1 MSAPVTESLPQADL
15 ACAHCTLPVPPG
27 LLREGAAQQFCCS
40 GCRTVWE
47 ILHEQGLDGYY
58 RLAERR
64 EAPVRQSGR
73 GFEEFDH
80 PAFHAL
86 YVRPRADGLLETELY
101 LEGVHCSAC
110 VWLVE
115 RVPLTISGVARAE
128 LEIGRALAHLA
139 WDPAQ
144 TSLSAI
150 ARFLDT
156 LGYRPHPF
164 RGVKADQM
172 RRREDRIMVT
182 RIGVA
187 GALAG
192 NVMLLALAMYSGL
205 FSGMEESFERYFRW
219 LSLILTTPALL
230 WPGAVFFRGALAA
243 LRTRLLHMDLPIA
256 IALAAGY
263 ARGLWNTLTD
273 TGPVYFDVVAILVFL
288 LLVGRFLQQRAQRA
302 AADSAE
308 LLHAMAPASARVVDG
323 GVARELPTE
332 ALLPGM
338 IIEVRPGETVA
349 ADGVVTDGASEV
361 NAALLSGESRP
372 AAVRR
377 GERAWAGTVN
387 LAAPLR
393 IRVEETGETSRVGRI
408 LREVESAALRR
419 APVVATANRMAGW
432 FVAVILT
439 LAAVTAGIWWSTDPS
454 AAIDH
459 AIALLVV
466 TCPCALALATPLA
479 VSVGI
484 GRAARA
490 GILVKGGEALE
501 FLGRGR
507 GTIYLDKTGTLTE
520 GRTTLVSWAGPD
532 EARPLVLALERHAT
546 HPVAAGFREAW
557 GDQAGMEAT
566 EVRHTIG
573 GGIEGMVNGRWV
585 VVGSPAFVGTRA
597 SGDVSLPGETPLSP
611 VLVAVDGRIVGVAG
625 FGDPVRADA
634 REVLDALRA
643 RGWRLRILS
652 GDTPD
657 VARTV
662 GAQLGFAREEIQ
674 GGATPEQKL
683 AVIEQAD
690 DGRIVMV
697 GDGVNDAAAMARA
710 TVGVGVKGGA
720 EACLAVADVY
730 LSRPGLRPLAE
741 LMERSRLVLRTVR
754 RNIAFALF
762 YNAIGVTL
770 AMLGVLDPL
779 VAAVLMPVSSVTVI
793 GHSWVAGRRMGGQA
807 GGRTGGWADGRMAT
821 RGQAPASTPGPGVP
835 R

>member
-1 MSAPVTESLPQADL
+1 MSTLVTDTPAAIEAS
-15 ACAHCTLPVPPG
+15 CAHCTLPVPAG
-27 LLREGAAQQFCCS
+27 LVREGDERQFCCS

-47 ILHEQGLDGYY
+47 ILHDQGLDGYY

-64 EAPVRQSGR
+64 EAPVRSSGR

-128 LEIGRALAHLA
+128 LEIGRSLAHLA
-139 WDPAQ
+139 WDPAT

-172 RRREDRIMVT
+172 RRLEDRKMVT

-205 FSGMEESFERYFRW
+205 FSGMEASFERYFRW

-230 WPGAVFFRGALAA
+230 WPGSVFFRGALAA
-243 LRTRLLHMDLPIA
+243 LRTRALHMDLPIA

-263 ARGLWNTLTD
+263 GRGLWNTVAD
-273 TGPVYFDVVAILVFL
+273 SGPVYFDVVAILVFL

-308 LLHAMAPASARVVDG
+308 LLHAMAPASARVADG
-323 GVARELPTE
+323 ELVREIPTE

-349 ADGVVTDGASEV
+349 ADGVVVSGESAV
-361 NAALLSGESRP
+361 NAALLSGESKP
-372 AAVRR
+372 VAARR
-377 GERAWAGTVN
+377 GDRAWAGTVN
-387 LAAPLR
+387 LAATLR
-393 IRVEETGETSRVGRI
+393 VRVEETGESSRVGRI
-408 LREVESAALRR
+408 LREVESAGLRR

-432 FVAVILT
+432 FVAVVLV
-439 LAAVTAGIWWSTDPS
+439 LAVITAGIWWATDS
-454 AAIDH
+454 AAAVDH

-507 GTIYLDKTGTLTE
+507 GTISLDKTGTLTE
-520 GRTTLVSWAGPD
+520 GRTTLVTWDGPD
-532 EARPLVLALERHAT
+532 DVRPLVLALERHAA

-557 GDQAGMEAT
+557 GDVAVLEAA

-573 GGIEGMVNGRWV
+573 GGIEGEVAGRRV
-585 VVGSPAFVGTRA
+585 VVGSPAFVRA
-597 SGDVSLPGETPLSP
+597 RARGEVTLPADASLTP
-611 VLVAVDGRIVGVAG
+611 VLVAVNGAIVGTAG
-625 FGDPVRADA
+625 FGDPIRTDA
-634 REVLDALRA
+634 RAVLDTLRRA
-643 RGWRLRILS
+643 GWRLRILS
-652 GDTPD
+652 GDSPD
-657 VARTV
+657 VVASV
-662 GAQLGFAREEIQ
+662 GDQLGFAPTEVR
-674 GGATPEQKL
+674 GGVTPEEKL
-683 AVIEQAD
+683 AEIERAD

-710 TVGVGVKGGA
+710 TVGIGVKGGA

-730 LSRPGLRPLAE
+730 LSRSGLAPLAE

-762 YNAIGVTL
+762 YNAVGVTL

-779 VAAVLMPVSSVTVI
+779 VAAVLMPVSSVSVI
-793 GHSWVAGRRMGGQA
+793 LHSWLAGRGVRTDRTVRTDKADRMIAISGE
-807 GGRTGGWADGRMAT
+807 
-821 RGQAPASTPGPGVP
+821 ASEGVA

>member
-1 MSAPVTESLPQADL
+1 MS
-15 ACAHCTLPVPPG
+15 CAHCTLPVPAG
-27 LLREGAAQQFCCS
+27 LVREGEEHQFCCS
-40 GCRTVWE
+40 GCRTVWD
-47 ILHEQGLDGYY
+47 ILHDQGLDGYY

-64 EAPVRQSGR
+64 EVAVRTSGR

-86 YVRPRADGLLETELY
+86 YVRARADGLLETELY

-115 RVPLTISGVARAE
+115 RVPLTINGVARAE
-128 LEIGRALAHLA
+128 LEIGRSLAHLA
-139 WDPAQ
+139 WDPAA
-144 TSLSAI
+144 TSLSTI

-172 RRREDRIMVT
+172 RRLEDRKMVT

-230 WPGAVFFRGALAA
+230 WPGSVFFRGALAA
-243 LRTRLLHMDLPIA
+243 LRTKALHMDLPIA

-263 ARGLWNTLTD
+263 GRGLWNTVAD
-273 TGPVYFDVVAILVFL
+273 SGPVYFDVVAILVFL
-288 LLVGRFLQQRAQRA
+288 LLVGRFLQQRAQRV

-308 LLHAMAPASARVVDG
+308 LLHSMAPASARVVDG
-323 GVARELPTE
+323 ELVREIPTE

-349 ADGVVTDGASEV
+349 ADGVVISGESEV

-372 AAVRR
+372 VTVGR
-377 GERAWAGTVN
+377 GDRAWAGTVN
-387 LAAPLR
+387 LAATLR
-393 IRVEETGETSRVGRI
+393 VRVEETGEASRVGRI

-432 FVAVILT
+432 FVAVVLL
-439 LAAVTAGIWWSTDPS
+439 LAVVTAGIWWTTDSS

-520 GRTTLVSWAGPD
+520 GRTTLVSWTGPD
-532 EARPLVLALERHAT
+532 EVRPLVLALERDAA

-557 GDQAGMEAT
+557 GDVGAAEAT
-566 EVRHTIG
+566 ELRHTIG
-573 GGIEGMVNGRWV
+573 GGIEGVVAGRSV
-585 VVGSPAFVGTRA
+585 VVGSPPFVLARA
-597 SGDVSLPGETPLSP
+597 GGAAALPEDTTLTP
-611 VLVAVDGRIVGVAG
+611 VLVAVDGVVVGVAG
-625 FGDPVRADA
+625 FGDPIRAEA
-634 REVLDALRA
+634 LPVLEELHR
-643 RGWRLRILS
+643 RGWQLRLLS
-652 GDTPD
+652 GDTPQ
-657 VARTV
+657 VATAV
-662 GAQLGFAREEIQ
+662 GTQLGFAPGEIR
-674 GGATPEQKL
+674 GGATPEEKL
-683 AVIEQAD
+683 AEMERAD
-690 DGRIVMV
+690 GGRIVMV

-710 TVGVGVKGGA
+710 TVGIGVKGGA

-730 LSRPGLRPLAE
+730 LSRSGLEPLAE

-762 YNAIGVTL
+762 YNLIGVTL

-793 GHSWVAGRRMGGQA
+793 THSWLAGHRRGAPWARPLAAGA
-807 GGRTGGWADGRMAT
+807 GGA
-821 RGQAPASTPGPGVP
+821 AS
-835 R
+835 

>member
-1 MSAPVTESLPQADL
+1 MTSTAATEQDAAVEV
-15 ACAHCTLPVPPG
+15 ACAHCTLPVPMG
-27 LLREGAAQQFCCS
+27 LVRDGDLQQFCCS

-58 RLAERR
+58 RLGERR
-64 EAPVRQSGR
+64 ELAVRASGR

-86 YVRPRADGLLETELY
+86 YVRARPDGLLETELY

-128 LEIGRALAHLA
+128 LEIGRSLAHLA
-139 WDPAQ
+139 WDPAT

-172 RRREDRIMVT
+172 RRLEDRKMVT

-230 WPGAVFFRGALAA
+230 WPGSVFFRGAMAA
-243 LRTRLLHMDLPIA
+243 LRTKALHMDLPIA

-263 ARGLWNTLTD
+263 ARGLWNTVTD
-273 TGPVYFDVVAILVFL
+273 SGPVYFDVVAILVFL

-308 LLHAMAPASARVVDG
+308 LLHSMAPASARVVDG
-323 GVARELPTE
+323 DLVREIPTE

-349 ADGVVTDGASEV
+349 ADGVVVSGESEV

-372 AAVRR
+372 VTVRR

-387 LAAPLR
+387 LAATLR
-393 IRVEETGETSRVGRI
+393 VRVEETGESSRVGRI

-432 FVAVILT
+432 FVAVVLL
-439 LAAVTAGIWWSTDPS
+439 LAVVTAGIWWTTDSS

-520 GRTTLVSWAGPD
+520 GRTTLVSWTGPY
-532 EARPLVLALERHAT
+532 EVRPLVLALERDAA

-557 GDQAGMEAT
+557 GDVEAAEAT
-566 EVRHTIG
+566 ELRHTIG
-573 GGIEGMVNGRWV
+573 GGIEGVVAGRRV
-585 VVGSPAFVGTRA
+585 VVGSPAFVQARA
-597 SGDVSLPGETPLSP
+597 SGAVAMPQDATLTP
-611 VLVAVDGRIVGVAG
+611 VLVAVDGSVVGLAG
-625 FGDPVRADA
+625 FGDPIRAEA
-634 REVLDALRA
+634 RPVLKELRR
-643 RGWRLRILS
+643 RGWQLRLLS
-652 GDTPD
+652 GDTPQ
-657 VARTV
+657 VATAV
-662 GAQLGFAREEIQ
+662 GTRLGFAPGEIR
-674 GGATPEQKL
+674 GGATPEEKL
-683 AVIEQAD
+683 AEMERGED
-690 DGRIVMV
+690 RRIVMV

-710 TVGVGVKGGA
+710 TVGIGVKGGA

-730 LSRPGLRPLAE
+730 LSRSGLAPLAE

-762 YNAIGVTL
+762 YNLIGVTL

-793 GHSWVAGRRMGGQA
+793 THSWLAGHRRGA
-807 GGRTGGWADGRMAT
+807 PRARPLAVIPDG
-821 RGQAPASTPGPGVP
+821 PAE
-835 R
+835 

>member
-1 MSAPVTESLPQADL
+1 MTPTAVTEQEPAALI
-15 ACAHCTLPVPPG
+15 ACAHCTLPVPAG
-27 LLREGAAQQFCCS
+27 LLREGDEHQFCCS

-58 RLAERR
+58 RLSERR
-64 EAPVRQSGR
+64 EVAVRASGR

-86 YVRPRADGLLETELY
+86 YVRLRADGLLETELY

-128 LEIGRALAHLA
+128 LEIGRSLAHLA
-139 WDPAQ
+139 WDPAT

-172 RRREDRIMVT
+172 RRLEDRRMVT

-230 WPGAVFFRGALAA
+230 WPGSVFFRGAMAA
-243 LRTRLLHMDLPIA
+243 LRTKALHMDLPIA

-263 ARGLWNTLTD
+263 VRGLWNTVTD
-273 TGPVYFDVVAILVFL
+273 SGPVYFDVVAILVFL

-308 LLHAMAPASARVVDG
+308 LLHSMAPASARVVDG
-323 GVARELPTE
+323 EVVREIPTE

-338 IIEVRPGETVA
+338 LIEVRPGETVA
-349 ADGVVTDGASEV
+349 ADGVVISGESEV
-361 NAALLSGESRP
+361 NAALLSGESKP
-372 AAVRR
+372 VAVRR
-377 GERAWAGTVN
+377 GELAWAGTVN
-387 LAAPLR
+387 LTATLR
-393 IRVEETGETSRVGRI
+393 VRVEETGESSRVGRI

-432 FVAVILT
+432 FVAVVLL
-439 LAAVTAGIWWSTDPS
+439 LAVVTAGIWWTTDSS

-520 GRTTLVSWAGPD
+520 GRTTLVTWNGPD
-532 EARPLVLALERHAT
+532 EVRPLVLALERHAT

-557 GDQAGMEAT
+557 GEAEDAEAT
-566 EVRHTIG
+566 GVRHTIG
-573 GGIEGMVNGRWV
+573 GGIEGEVAGRRV
-585 VVGSPAFVGTRA
+585 VVGSPAFVRERA
-597 SGDVSLPGETPLSP
+597 RGEVTLPAEVSLTP
-611 VLVAVDGRIVGVAG
+611 VLVAVNGAIVGTAG
-625 FGDPVRADA
+625 LGDPIRADA
-634 REVLDALRA
+634 RPVLDTLRRA
-643 RGWRLRILS
+643 GWRLRILS
-652 GDTPD
+652 GDSQD
-657 VARTV
+657 VVKSV
-662 GAQLGFAREEIQ
+662 GDQLGFASSEVR
-674 GGATPEQKL
+674 GAVTPEEKL
-683 AVIEQAD
+683 AEIERAD

-710 TVGVGVKGGA
+710 TVAIGVKGGA

-730 LSRPGLRPLAE
+730 LSRPGLAPLAE
-741 LMERSRLVLRTVR
+741 LMERSRRVLGTVR

-762 YNAIGVTL
+762 YNLIGVTL

-779 VAAVLMPVSSVTVI
+779 VASVLMPVSSVTVI
-793 GHSWVAGRRMGGQA
+793 THSWLAGRRMGRWVG
-807 GGRTGGWADGRMAT
+807 ADS
-821 RGQAPASTPGPGVP
+821 RGAPEARP
-835 R
+835 RSANANGLAA